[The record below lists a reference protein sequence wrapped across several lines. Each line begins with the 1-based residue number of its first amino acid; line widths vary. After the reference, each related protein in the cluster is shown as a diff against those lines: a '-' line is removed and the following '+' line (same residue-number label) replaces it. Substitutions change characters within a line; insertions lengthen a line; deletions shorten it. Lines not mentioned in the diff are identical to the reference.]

1 MTEERLTQAEFT
13 KLVGEVERLSQLRDQ
28 EINREQMEE
37 ILQELKLPTDLVD
50 EAMAQLRRR
59 EALAVEKKRNNLITM
74 GVVSGF
80 VIVIATTFFW
90 FKIQRQALN
99 NIYVNLGQSKL
110 TLQTNNGIE
119 ILNVIDSKKNLE
131 VFYRVILQDAPI
143 GKKLSL
149 GCNWINP
156 NGEISHQNSYQ
167 TKEINREVWTTSCK
181 YKFNPSLPMGN
192 WQVEMYL
199 GDRSLSKT
207 EFIVK

>member
-1 MTEERLTQAEFT
+1 MTEERLTQAEFN

-28 EINREQMEE
+28 EIDREQMEE
-37 ILQELKLPTDLVD
+37 ILQELKFPTDLVD

-99 NIYVNLGQSKL
+99 NIYVNPGQSKL
-110 TLQTNNGIE
+110 TLQTNNGNE

-149 GCNWINP
+149 GCNWINS

-167 TKEINREVWTTSCK
+167 TKEINREVWPT
-181 YKFNPSLPMGN
+181 F
-192 WQVEMYL
+192 
-199 GDRSLSKT
+199 
-207 EFIVK
+207 

>member
-1 MTEERLTQAEFT
+1 MTEQRLTQAEFT

-50 EAMAQLRRR
+50 EAMLQLRRR

-74 GVVSGF
+74 VVIFGF
-80 VIVIATTFFW
+80 LIVIATTFFW

-99 NIYVNLGQSKL
+99 NIYVNPGQSKL
-110 TLQTNNGIE
+110 TLQTNSGTE
-119 ILNVIDSKKNLE
+119 ILNVIDSQKNPE

-149 GCNWINP
+149 GCNWINS

-167 TKEINREVWTTSCK
+167 TKEINRGVWPTSCK
-181 YKFNPSLPMGN
+181 YKFNPSLPMGS

>member
-1 MTEERLTQAEFT
+1 MTEQRLTQAEFT

-50 EAMAQLRRR
+50 EAMLQLRRR

-74 GVVSGF
+74 VVVFGF
-80 VIVIATTFFW
+80 LIVIATTFFW

-99 NIYVNLGQSKL
+99 NIYVNPDQSKL
-110 TLQTNNGIE
+110 TLQTNSGME
-119 ILNVIDSKKNLE
+119 ILNVIDSQKNPE

-149 GCNWINP
+149 GCNWINS

-167 TKEINREVWTTSCK
+167 TKEINREVWPTSCK
-181 YKFNPSLPMGN
+181 YKFNSSLPMGS

>member
-1 MTEERLTQAEFT
+1 MTEQRLTQAEFT

>member
-28 EINREQMEE
+28 EIDREQMEE

-110 TLQTNNGIE
+110 TLQTNNGNE

>member
-1 MTEERLTQAEFT
+1 MTEQRLTQAEFT

-50 EAMAQLRRR
+50 EAMLQLRRR

-74 GVVSGF
+74 VVVFGF
-80 VIVIATTFFW
+80 LIVIATTFFW

-99 NIYVNLGQSKL
+99 NIYVNPDQNQL
-110 TLQTNNGIE
+110 TLQTNNGIK
-119 ILNVIDSKKNLE
+119 ILNVIDSQKNPE

-149 GCNWINP
+149 GCNWINS

-167 TKEINREVWTTSCK
+167 TKEINREVWPTSCK
-181 YKFNPSLPMGN
+181 YKFNPSLPMGS

>member
-1 MTEERLTQAEFT
+1 MTEQRLTQAEFT

-50 EAMAQLRRR
+50 EAMLQLRRR

-74 GVVSGF
+74 VVVFGF
-80 VIVIATTFFW
+80 LIVIATTFFW

-99 NIYVNLGQSKL
+99 NIYVNPGQSKL
-110 TLQTNNGIE
+110 TLQTNSGTE
-119 ILNVIDSKKNLE
+119 ILNVIDSQKNPE

-149 GCNWINP
+149 GCNWINS

-167 TKEINREVWTTSCK
+167 TKEINSEVWTTSCK
-181 YKFNPSLPMGN
+181 YKFNPSLPMGS

>member
-1 MTEERLTQAEFT
+1 M
-13 KLVGEVERLSQLRDQ
+13 
-28 EINREQMEE
+28 
-37 ILQELKLPTDLVD
+37 
-50 EAMAQLRRR
+50 QLRRR
-59 EALAVEKKRNNLITM
+59 EALAAEKKRNKLITV

-80 VIVIATTFFW
+80 LVVIAAGFLW
-90 FKIQRQALN
+90 FQTQQQALN
-99 NIYVNLGQSKL
+99 NIYANSDQSKL
-110 TLQTNNGIE
+110 TLETNSGIE
-119 ILNVIDSKKNLE
+119 RVNLIDSKQNRE

-149 GCNWINP
+149 GCDWINP

-167 TKEINREVWTTSCK
+167 TQQINKEVLQTYCR
-181 YKFNPSLPMGN
+181 YQFNPSSPVGK